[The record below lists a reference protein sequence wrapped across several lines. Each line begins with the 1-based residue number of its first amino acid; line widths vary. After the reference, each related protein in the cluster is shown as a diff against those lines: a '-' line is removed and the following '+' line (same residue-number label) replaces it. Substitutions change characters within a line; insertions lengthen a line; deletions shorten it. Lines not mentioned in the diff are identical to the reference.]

1 MSEKYIIMKN
11 RYNTIS
17 IAHYNVEQR
26 LFTYSYYVGEA
37 RRATGVPAQQTSAM
51 QASSDDRAQI
61 LDHLHMA
68 LTDVTRF
75 MNRYFRSCS
84 CKVGADSLHDG
95 YEMYEFT
102 FFAPERFPEN
112 MLPQLL
118 QCVESYLVMRTLNM
132 WMLQH
137 KPDEAVLSAA
147 EAEKLLV
154 QLRELMNLR
163 TKPQSAKRTT
173 RKNIEI

>member
-1 MSEKYIIMKN
+1 MKN
-11 RYNTIS
+11 RYNTI
-17 IAHYNVEQR
+17 IVPHYNVEQR

-37 RRATGVPAQQTSAM
+37 RRATGVPPQQTSGM

-75 MNRYFRSCS
+75 MNRYFRMCS
-84 CKVGADSLHDG
+84 YEVGADASHEG
-95 YEMYEFT
+95 YEMYKFM
-102 FFAPERFPEN
+102 FLAPERFPEN
-112 MLPQLL
+112 MLPQLQ
-118 QCVESYLVMRTLNM
+118 QCVESYLVMRTLSM

-137 KPDEAVLSAA
+137 KPDEAVLTAA
-147 EAEKLLV
+147 EADKLLV

-163 TKPQSAKRTT
+163 TKPQSTKRTT